1 MLRLS
6 LRLTL
11 HSGREALVRLLITA
25 AAVAVGVAL
34 LLGVLG
40 ELHAFESNAYKACWS
55 STQGASVPA
64 TLPAH
69 GELWNNSVDF
79 YQGQTISRLDVAALG
94 PGAPVPP
101 GTSRLPAP
109 GTYYASPALAALLKT
124 VPADQLGDRFPGRLA
139 GTIGQA
145 ALTGSNQLV
154 IYIGYTPAALNSIDG
169 TLWVTSIYTG
179 AGQQVFS
186 AYFKDA
192 FYVGMLAVLLPMLV
206 LISTA
211 TRLAADRREER
222 FAALRLVGGTPADI
236 RLIATVEAV
245 ASSFAGAVL
254 GIVIFL
260 LARPLLASSAFFG
273 TPYFESDVTPTL
285 GGYLAILVLVPAAA
299 ALAALISLRRVQ
311 ISPLGVSRRAKPKP
325 PTAWRLVTLVIG
337 LGLYVYGLST
347 TTYKNIGITTYPG
360 ILITMIGLVIAGPWL
375 TAQAAKVFG
384 RTARGSSGLL
394 ASRRLSDN
402 PRGAFR
408 SVTGLVLAVF
418 LGTMIGTLVPAI
430 DAIQQ
435 TPGTGA
441 LSNILVGQV
450 GLSAPTG
457 QRLISGIGAI
467 PGATVY
473 PLYQLPTPAG
483 EKTVISPPGGPGG
496 GPGASGAGASGTEA
510 PGTGASGTGAP
521 GTGASRGAGATG
533 GGKANGGRQAA
544 QAPSSGGQ
552 AGESPKLYFSNDVAI
567 SCADLRAIGALGQ
580 CAAGLT
586 AVRTTDDSLFD
597 DNPIYDTQAIANS
610 HDPGYTGNLTRL
622 PLQTVLVK
630 VSNAT
635 ALERVRTYLAVHAP
649 PQTGGGIGASPTP
662 PRTFGET
669 LQIRTARAAMAA
681 NLAYAMVA
689 LTLVVAGCSLA
700 VAVGGGLV
708 DRKRPFTLLRVSGT
722 QAVVLSR
729 VVLLEAAVPLLAA
742 TILAAAIAYGT
753 SVLAVV
759 RLAPAGTA
767 IPQLGHDYYTIMG
780 VGLLIAFGVIAAT
793 LPLLR
798 RMTAPATIRFE

>member
-1 MLRLS
+1 MFQLS

-34 LLGVLG
+34 LLGVLA
-40 ELHAFESNAYKACWS
+40 ELHAFESNADKACWS
-55 STQGASVPA
+55 CTQGASVPA

-79 YQGQTISRLDVAALG
+79 YQGQTLRRLDVAALG
-94 PGAPVPP
+94 AGAPLPP
-101 GTSRLPAP
+101 GISRLPAP
-109 GTYYASPALAALLKT
+109 GVYYASPALAALLAA

-145 ALTGSNQLV
+145 ALTGSNELV
-154 IYIGYTPAALNSIDG
+154 IYIGYPPAGLNSVPG
-169 TLWVTSIYTG
+169 TRWVTSINTG
-179 AGQQVFS
+179 AGQQVFTPF
-186 AYFKDA
+186 FKDA

-245 ASSFAGAVL
+245 LSSFAGAVI
-254 GIVIFL
+254 GTAVFL
-260 LARPLLASSAFFG
+260 LARPLLAGSAFFG

-285 GGYLAILVLVPAAA
+285 GGYLAILVIVPAAA
-299 ALAALISLRRVQ
+299 ALAALLSLRRVQ
-311 ISPLGVSRRAKPKP
+311 VSPLGVARRAKPKP
-325 PTAWRLVTLVIG
+325 PTPWRLVTLVIG
-337 LGLYVYGLST
+337 LGLYVFGLSKT
-347 TTYKNIGITTYPG
+347 THNSIGFTTYPG
-360 ILITMIGLVIAGPWL
+360 ILITMIGLVIAGPWI
-375 TAQAAKVFG
+375 TAQAAALFG

-441 LSNILVGQV
+441 LSNVLVGQV
-450 GLSAPTG
+450 GLSAPAG
-457 QRLISGIGAI
+457 QQLISGIRAI
-467 PGATVY
+467 PGAVVY
-473 PLYQLPTPAG
+473 PLYEAAPSTGTKPD
-483 EKTVISPPGGPGG
+483 IPGPGG
-496 GPGASGAGASGTEA
+496 GPGASGGSPATQTRGPGASG
-510 PGTGASGTGAP
+510 GGKGSGAGGAAQAQGPGAP
-521 GTGASRGAGATG
+521 GTDSAKHYYG
-533 GGKANGGRQAA
+533 N
-544 QAPSSGGQ
+544 
-552 AGESPKLYFSNDVAI
+552 EVVI
-567 SCADLRAIGALGQ
+567 SCADLRAIGALGE

-586 AVRTTDDSLFD
+586 AVQTTDDSMFG
-597 DNPIYDTQAIANS
+597 DNPRYDTNPIVS
-610 HDPGYTGNLTRL
+610 STDPGYKGDLTKL

-630 VSNAT
+630 VNNAT
-635 ALERVRTYLAVHAP
+635 TLERVRTYLAVHAP
-649 PQTGGGIGASPTP
+649 PQTGGGVGSSPTP

-669 LQIRTARAAMAA
+669 LQIRTARAALAA

-722 QAVVLSR
+722 QAGVLSR

-759 RLAPAGTA
+759 RLAPSGTG
-767 IPQLGHDYYTIMG
+767 IPQLGHDYYLIMG
-780 VGLLIAFGVIAAT
+780 IGLILAFAVIMAT

>member
-1 MLRLS
+1 MFQLS

-25 AAVAVGVAL
+25 TAVAVGVAL
-34 LLGVLG
+34 LLCVLG

-55 STQGASVPA
+55 CTQGANVPA

-79 YQGQTISRLDVAALG
+79 YQGQTLRRLDVAPLG

-101 GTSRLPAP
+101 GVSRLPAP
-109 GTYYASPALAALLKT
+109 GTYYASPALAALLAA
-124 VPADQLGDRFPGRLA
+124 VPADELGDRFPGKLA

-154 IYIGYTPAALNSIDG
+154 VYIGYTQAALNRVDG
-169 TLWVTSIYTG
+169 TLWVTSIYAG

-186 AYFKDA
+186 AFFKDA
-192 FYVGMLAVLLPMLV
+192 FYIGMLAVLLPMLV

-254 GIVIFL
+254 GTVIFL

-273 TPYFESDVTPTL
+273 TSYFESDVTPTS
-285 GGYLAILVLVPAAA
+285 GGYLAILVLVPVAA

-325 PTAWRLVTLVIG
+325 PTAWRLVTLAAG
-337 LGLYVYGLST
+337 LGLYFYGLST
-347 TTYKNIGITTYPG
+347 TTTKHIGVATYPG

-375 TAQAAKVFG
+375 TAQAARLFG

-394 ASRRLSDN
+394 ASRRLADN

-418 LGTMIGTLVPAI
+418 LGTMVGTLVPAI
-430 DAIQQ
+430 NAIQQ
-435 TPGTGA
+435 TPGAGA
-441 LSNILVGQV
+441 LSNVLVGQA
-450 GLSAPTG
+450 GLSASAG
-457 QRLISGIGAI
+457 QQLIGGISAI

-473 PLYQLPTPAG
+473 PLYELAAPAG
-483 EKTVISPPGGPGG
+483 QETVISPPGGPGG
-496 GPGASGAGASGTEA
+496 GPGAAGGGAAGSGAAGSGAA
-510 PGTGASGTGAP
+510 
-521 GTGASRGAGATG
+521 G
-533 GGKANGGRQAA
+533 GGKANGGGAAA
-544 QAPSSGGQ
+544 QAPASGGPAAQ
-552 AGESPKLYFSNDVAI
+552 SPKVYFSNDVAV
-567 SCADLRAIGALGQ
+567 SCADLRAIGALGE

-586 AVRTTDDSLFD
+586 AVRTTDDSLFG
-597 DNPIYDTQAIANS
+597 DNPVYDTKPFASAT
-610 HDPGYTGNLTRL
+610 DPGYTGNLTQL

-630 VSNAT
+630 VNNAT
-635 ALERVRTYLAVHAP
+635 TLERVRTYLAVHAP

-669 LQIRTARAAMAA
+669 LQIRTARAALAA
-681 NLAYAMVA
+681 NLAYAIVA

-722 QAVVLSR
+722 QAGVLSR
-729 VVLLEAAVPLLAA
+729 VVLIEAAVPLLAA
-742 TILAAAIAYGT
+742 TILAAAISYGA

-780 VGLLIAFGVIAAT
+780 AGLVIAFGVITAT

-798 RMTAPATIRFE
+798 RMTAPGTIRFE

>member
-1 MLRLS
+1 M
-6 LRLTL
+6 
-11 HSGREALVRLLITA
+11 
-25 AAVAVGVAL
+25 
-34 LLGVLG
+34 
-40 ELHAFESNAYKACWS
+40 
-55 STQGASVPA
+55 
-64 TLPAH
+64 
-69 GELWNNSVDF
+69 
-79 YQGQTISRLDVAALG
+79 
-94 PGAPVPP
+94 
-101 GTSRLPAP
+101 
-109 GTYYASPALAALLKT
+109 
-124 VPADQLGDRFPGRLA
+124 
-139 GTIGQA
+139 
-145 ALTGSNQLV
+145 
-154 IYIGYTPAALNSIDG
+154 
-169 TLWVTSIYTG
+169 TSIYTG

-186 AYFKDA
+186 AFFKDA
-192 FYVGMLAVLLPMLV
+192 FYIGMLAVLLPMLV

-236 RLIATVEAV
+236 RLIATVESV

-254 GIVIFL
+254 GTVIFL

-325 PTAWRLVTLVIG
+325 PTAWRLVTLAIG
-337 LGLYVYGLST
+337 LGLYFYGLST
-347 TTYKNIGITTYPG
+347 TTTKNIGVATYPG

-375 TAQAAKVFG
+375 TAQAAKLFG

-394 ASRRLSDN
+394 ASRRLADN

-418 LGTMIGTLVPAI
+418 LGTMVGTLVPAI
-430 DAIQQ
+430 NAIQQ

-441 LSNILVGQV
+441 LSNVLLGQV
-450 GLSAPTG
+450 GQSASAG
-457 QRLISGIGAI
+457 QQLISGISAI

-473 PLYQLPTPAG
+473 PLYELPSPAG
-483 EKTVISPPGGPGG
+483 EETIISPPGGPGG
-496 GPGASGAGASGTEA
+496 GPGASGGGATAWRGNQRRQGERRRGSGPGANLRRAGRPVAEGVLQQQRGGQLRGPA
-510 PGTGASGTGAP
+510 GD
-521 GTGASRGAGATG
+521 RGA
-533 GGKANGGRQAA
+533 RR
-544 QAPSSGGQ
+544 
-552 AGESPKLYFSNDVAI
+552 V
-567 SCADLRAIGALGQ
+567 R
-580 CAAGLT
+580 AGLT
-586 AVRTTDDSLFD
+586 AVRTTDDSMFG
-597 DNPIYDTQAIANS
+597 DNPIDDTKPFASSA
-610 HDPGYTGNLTRL
+610 DPGYTGNLTKL

-630 VSNAT
+630 VNNAT

-669 LQIRTARAAMAA
+669 LQIRTARAALAA

-722 QAVVLSR
+722 QAGVLSR

-767 IPQLGHDYYTIMG
+767 DPAARPRLLHDHGHRAGDRLRGHHGDAAAAAQDDRARDHPLRVSRVQGRAVAHSGGCAAAHEPAVTAGATRLIPAGTPPRG
-780 VGLLIAFGVIAAT
+780 
-793 LPLLR
+793 PR
-798 RMTAPATIRFE
+798 RRTGTRTWPGCSRGPS

>member
-1 MLRLS
+1 MLQLS

-11 HSGREALVRLLITA
+11 RSGREALVRLLITA

-34 LLGVLG
+34 LIGVLS
-40 ELHAFESNAYKACWS
+40 ELHAFETNAYKACWS
-55 STQGASVPA
+55 CTQGAKVPA
-64 TLPAH
+64 ALPNH
-69 GELWNNSVDF
+69 GELWNDSVDF
-79 YQGQTISRLDVAALG
+79 YQGRTISRLDVAALG

-101 GTSRLPAP
+101 GVSGLPAP
-109 GTYYASPALAALLKT
+109 GAYDASPALAALLRT
-124 VPADQLGDRFPGRLA
+124 VPAGQLGDRFPGRLA
-139 GTIGQA
+139 GTIGPA

-154 IYIGYTPAALNSIDG
+154 IYIGYTPAALNRVDG
-169 TLWVTSIYTG
+169 TSWVTSIYTG

-186 AYFKDA
+186 AFFKDA

-222 FAALRLVGGTPADI
+222 FAALRLVGGTPGDI

-245 ASSFAGAVL
+245 MSSFAGAVL
-254 GIVIFL
+254 GTAIFL

-325 PTAWRLVTLVIG
+325 PTAWRLVTLATG
-337 LGLYVYGLST
+337 LGLYFYGLST
-347 TTYKNIGITTYPG
+347 TTTKNIGVATYPG

-375 TAQAAKVFG
+375 TAQAAKLFG

-394 ASRRLSDN
+394 ASRRLADN

-418 LGTMIGTLVPAI
+418 LGTVIGTLVPAI
-430 DAIQQ
+430 NAIQQ

-441 LSNILVGQV
+441 LSNVLVGQV
-450 GLSAPTG
+450 GLSAPAG
-457 QRLISGIGAI
+457 QQLISGISAI
-467 PGATVY
+467 PGAAVY
-473 PLYQLPTPAG
+473 PLYEVAAPAG
-483 EKTVISPPGGPGG
+483 TKTATSGPGG
-496 GPGASGAGASGTEA
+496 SSGASGGSPATQTRGSGASG
-510 PGTGASGTGAP
+510 GGKGAGAGSGTG
-521 GTGASRGAGATG
+521 
-533 GGKANGGRQAA
+533 QD
-544 QAPSSGGQ
+544 SSGGAAQ
-552 AGESPKLYFSNDVAI
+552 TQGPGGQGTPSNKHYYSSQVAV

-586 AVRTTDDSLFD
+586 AVQTTDDSMFG
-597 DNPIYDTQAIANS
+597 DNPIYDTNPIVSSA
-610 HDPGYTGNLTRL
+610 DPGYTGDLTQL

-630 VSNAT
+630 VNNAT
-635 ALERVRTYLAVHAP
+635 TLERVRTYLAVHAP
-649 PQTGGGIGASPTP
+649 PQTGGGTGSSPTP

-669 LQIRTARAAMAA
+669 LQIRTARAALAA

-708 DRKRPFTLLRVSGT
+708 DRKRPFTLLRVIGT
-722 QAVVLSR
+722 QAGVLSR

-759 RLAPAGTA
+759 RLAPSDTG

-780 VGLLIAFGVIAAT
+780 IGLALAFGVITAT